1 MNEASINSQMPKNP
15 IITSISSDSQL
26 THEVS
31 EEFSLPDYVP
41 EVRRVLYTKA
51 AVLPEGKF
59 ISDSGANTSLEF
71 DGTVTYNVIYT
82 DDEGKLCSTPLSTNY
97 NEQTIISG
105 HPDTVFIDTAVDSV
119 TCRVTAPRKLTIKS
133 RLKSRIMSFTDSAI
147 EENISPRSTAD
158 EIYIERYTKSL
169 NTVSLKAVSMQ
180 NIKMSDKFDSS
191 EKEELVPVMCDA
203 SITITECKAHNG
215 SIAVRGAVNVRCLC
229 HGGEKDIMLTKSL
242 PLYEEL
248 EAEGATSTD
257 MARCVGRCVSLSI
270 SNEQNNDTCR
280 LFFDV
285 SCEIEG
291 EFYRNEAS
299 SVTKDCYSTKY
310 ESQSSFKSI
319 DTYSLVSAKN
329 HSFSINDKFKKKDN
343 SVESVVSAL
352 CEITGEKTELKNGKL
367 MLSGKIQAA
376 VIGKTAETEA
386 KNSEYVSEIY
396 EIPFRYDIP
405 CDDGDII
412 SRISYDAVIS
422 SARYEGDKFNISLE
436 VYPSVSIFKRT
447 AEEILDA
454 CVIKKDKEYKNDP
467 SCVRVF
473 FPKDCDILW
482 EVAKKY
488 HTTQRKIVEDNELPS
503 YSLENVKSIII

>member
-1 MNEASINSQMPKNP
+1 MNEASINSPMPKNP

-133 RLKSRIMSFTDSAI
+133 RLKSRIMSFTDSAV
-147 EENISPRSTAD
+147 EENITPRSTAD

-203 SITITECKAHNG
+203 SITIT
-215 SIAVRGAVNVRCLC
+215 
-229 HGGEKDIMLTKSL
+229 
-242 PLYEEL
+242 
-248 EAEGATSTD
+248 
-257 MARCVGRCVSLSI
+257 
-270 SNEQNNDTCR
+270 
-280 LFFDV
+280 
-285 SCEIEG
+285 
-291 EFYRNEAS
+291 
-299 SVTKDCYSTKY
+299 
-310 ESQSSFKSI
+310 
-319 DTYSLVSAKN
+319 
-329 HSFSINDKFKKKDN
+329 
-343 SVESVVSAL
+343 
-352 CEITGEKTELKNGKL
+352 
-367 MLSGKIQAA
+367 
-376 VIGKTAETEA
+376 
-386 KNSEYVSEIY
+386 
-396 EIPFRYDIP
+396 
-405 CDDGDII
+405 
-412 SRISYDAVIS
+412 
-422 SARYEGDKFNISLE
+422 
-436 VYPSVSIFKRT
+436 
-447 AEEILDA
+447 
-454 CVIKKDKEYKNDP
+454 
-467 SCVRVF
+467 
-473 FPKDCDILW
+473 
-482 EVAKKY
+482 
-488 HTTQRKIVEDNELPS
+488 
-503 YSLENVKSIII
+503 